1 MNNITRLCVI
11 LGIGGITTLNLSAER
26 YVGGD
31 ISLLPEYE
39 EAGAVYKDESGK
51 PIENLLPFLRQEG
64 MNAMRVR
71 VFVNPEYYKGEDA
84 DPNACQTIENVIPLC
99 KRIKQEG
106 MALMLDFH
114 YSDTWAD
121 PAKQYTPKVWEG
133 LDDGELAQAL
143 YDYTRQSLL
152 TLGEA
157 GITPDFIQTGNEISY
172 GMLWGPEGTPE
183 EDQRK
188 TFMGRDANWERLG
201 ELLRSAGKACRE
213 VCPDAEIVLHTERTG
228 DIPVQENFYREMER
242 MEIDYDIIGL
252 SYYPYFHGP
261 LSSLD
266 NSLSALESDFPGKD
280 IMVVETGYSYRW
292 EVPGTNCPVD
302 YPYSEEG
309 QANFAK
315 DLVDMLRAHE
325 KVDGLFWWW
334 MEYNAFNTDLSGWYN
349 APLFDSMT
357 GRVLPALKEI
367 CSFASGSNR
376 IPDIIFGKDSN
387 NESQSLYDLSGRP
400 TAKDFKGIA
409 VDVKDGRKL
418 VLR

>member
-1 MNNITRLCVI
+1 MKNITRLCVI
-11 LGIGGITTLNLSAER
+11 LTMGGITTLNLSAER

-71 VFVNPEYYKGEDA
+71 VFVNPEDYKGEDA
-84 DPNACQTIENVIPLC
+84 DPNACQTIESVIPLC

-152 TLGEA
+152 SLGEA

-188 TFMGRDANWERLG
+188 TFMGSNANWERLG

-266 NSLSALESDFPGKD
+266 NSLSALESDFPDKD

-376 IPDIIFGKDSN
+376 IPNIIFGKDSN
-387 NESQSLYDLSGRP
+387 NETQSFYDLSGRP
-400 TAKDFKGIA
+400 TAKDFKGVA

-418 VLR
+418 VVR